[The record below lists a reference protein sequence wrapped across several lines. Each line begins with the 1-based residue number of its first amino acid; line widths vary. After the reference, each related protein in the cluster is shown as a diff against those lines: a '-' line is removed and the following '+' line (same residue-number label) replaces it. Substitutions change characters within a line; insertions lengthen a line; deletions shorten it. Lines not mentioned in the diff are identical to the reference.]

1 MIRDAVLRR
10 TLAAYREM
18 PPGARLHN
26 YVRALTCP
34 FPLIEPFVPRE
45 GAICD
50 LGCGHGLFSIYL
62 ALRSPARRIIGY
74 DLDEGKIELARRAAR
89 GIPNVSFSVAD
100 AREVEVAP
108 CDAVVLLDVL
118 YLMDDAAQDRLIA
131 RGHALL
137 RRGGV
142 LVVHTSDTRPRWKY
156 RWARGQE
163 TLAVRLFGITRG
175 QTLNFRPAK
184 ELAVVFDRLGFH
196 TRMEKTDRGY
206 PYPHLL
212 FACMK

>member
-74 DLDEGKIELARRAAR
+74 DLDEVEESAAR
-89 GIPNVSFSVAD
+89 ARLASLPQRRRRTSEAAVAAFRD
-100 AREVEVAP
+100 I
-108 CDAVVLLDVL
+108 
-118 YLMDDAAQDRLIA
+118 IA
-131 RGHALL
+131 
-137 RRGGV
+137 
-142 LVVHTSDTRPRWKY
+142 
-156 RWARGQE
+156 
-163 TLAVRLFGITRG
+163 
-175 QTLNFRPAK
+175 
-184 ELAVVFDRLGFH
+184 
-196 TRMEKTDRGY
+196 
-206 PYPHLL
+206 
-212 FACMK
+212 